1 MAYMNDLLKIL
12 KTAVVKRET
21 YADALETTESIRA
34 YDEFRGAYLRIR
46 DFPYYKYTAKDFEPY
61 KPYIVNTL
69 GMRFDVATELFTTDP
84 GLIPSYFNAT
94 DASTI
99 LENKRLD
106 HIGRYLCYY
115 PYYDLPTDL
124 SIFEFIT
131 DDFEIYKD
139 SAGYKKYNSVQVES
153 MIIDPTLMKTILTT
167 EDYATMMAVKMK
179 EYFGTY
185 LEMNPYYMELM
196 GIPSSK
202 DDYIYLDATTTVK
215 LGSSVDITKPLHLMN
230 ASEVSILKSTGILAY
245 AISSYPELGYLRY
258 LDKRIPFYQARE
270 ARTYG
275 LIYINDNINS
285 ALAALYRQSYENQRK
300 FFMTTQYASVM
311 EIQTYQEL
319 NISMMLALSA
329 MVMSAQECAVTSDVS
344 LLDDTYLD
352 LLFRE
357 FGVPAWNLPRY
368 LKTRLV
374 GRLKDLIA
382 YKGSTKVI
390 TDIADLFNLMSVD
403 KLIFFKEESISGI
416 TRVRYIKMPIDDFDF
431 VEAIKNNKSYDI
443 SDLTSKDDRWGTGA
457 GDKLIQ
463 ELNAREF
470 TYYPSKYI
478 SVENAIELCKQSL
491 DTTLFFSH
499 VTNPAHTVLADL
511 KFRHKLGGFDVNIYE
526 AVIYLFS
533 LTFLKHGFDAKIL
546 TEFSQL
552 TTLGIRKQDD
562 YDTLTRAFKTEYY
575 NNTSAI
581 ASVAD
586 LGKVYD
592 LKSPEIWKFID
603 ELASNVSAIHTIKS
617 LLATVI
623 EKEQYRILRE
633 LLKAL
638 TYIETIKDKS
648 GRYQLIPDGC
658 KTYPDILASKNPELS
673 ARYLLYKETA
683 TVSQDRMIEEV
694 SSEIA
699 YVCDLLQE
707 YCNQYNNP
715 KHQLALNELANYKE
729 LEFDTVKA
737 YLSSII
743 TFFMSYTVDIT
754 DFSTV
759 FLFDDRQANR
769 FGVLEETNF
778 SMTAKEIDS
787 MQVRNKPSNDKFT
800 VDKVVGQRE
809 KIRVKEYF
817 FPNNTIRR

>member
-1 MAYMNDLLKIL
+1 MNDLMKIL
-12 KTAVVKRET
+12 KTAVVKREA
-21 YADALETTESIRA
+21 YADSLETTESIRA

-46 DFPYYKYTAKDFEPY
+46 DFPYYRYSARDFEAY
-61 KPYIVNTL
+61 KSYIINNL
-69 GMRFDVATELFTTDP
+69 GMRYDTAVELFTTDP
-84 GLIPSYFNAT
+84 ALIPSYFTAT
-94 DASTI
+94 DAATI

-106 HIGRYLCYY
+106 YIGRYLCYY

-124 SIFEFIT
+124 SIFELST
-131 DDFEIYKD
+131 EDFEIYKSD
-139 SAGYKKYNSVQVES
+139 DGYSKYNSIEVES
-153 MIIDPTLMKTILTT
+153 MVLDPSLARTILS
-167 EDYATMMAVKMK
+167 EDDYSIMMSVKMK

-202 DDYIYLDATTTVK
+202 DDYIMLDATTVTK
-215 LGSSVDITKPLHLMN
+215 LGSSVDVTKPLHLMN
-230 ASEVSILKSTGILAY
+230 ASEVSILKSTGILRY
-245 AISSYPELGYLRY
+245 AIDSYPELGYLRY

-275 LIYINDNINS
+275 LVYINDNINT
-285 ALAALYRQSYENQRK
+285 ALAALYRQSFENQRR
-300 FFMTTQYASVM
+300 FFMTTQYASIM

-329 MVMSAQECAVTSDVS
+329 LVMSAQECAVTSDVS
-344 LLDDTYLD
+344 LLDDVYLD

-357 FGVPAWNLPRY
+357 FGVPAWDLPRY

-374 GRLKDLIA
+374 ERLKDLIS
-382 YKGSTKVI
+382 YKGSTRVI
-390 TDIADLFNLMSVD
+390 TDIANLFNLMNVD
-403 KLIFFKEESISGI
+403 KLIFFKEESIAGQ
-416 TRVRYIKMPIDDFDF
+416 TRVRYIKMPIGEFDF

-457 GDKLIQ
+457 GDKLIS
-463 ELNAREF
+463 ELNSRDF

-499 VTNPAHTVLADL
+499 ATNPAHTELVDL
-511 KFRHKLGGFDVNIYE
+511 KFRHKLGGIELNLYE
-526 AVIYLFS
+526 AVTYLYS

-552 TTLGIRKQDD
+552 VTIGIRKQDD
-562 YDTLTRAFKTEYY
+562 YETLTRAFRMEYY
-575 NNTSAI
+575 NDDSAI
-581 ASVAD
+581 ASVSD
-586 LGKVYD
+586 LGKTYD
-592 LKSPEIWKFID
+592 LKSPEIWKFMD
-603 ELASNVSAIHTIKS
+603 ELASNVSAIHTIKT
-617 LLATVI
+617 LLSTVV

-633 LLKAL
+633 LMKAL
-638 TYIETIKDKS
+638 SYIETIKDKP

-658 KTYPDILASKNPELS
+658 RTYPDILANKNPELS

-683 TVSQDRMIEEV
+683 AVSQDRMIEEV
-694 SSEIA
+694 SAEIA
-699 YVCDLLQE
+699 YVCDMLQE

-715 KHQLALNELANYKE
+715 KHQLALTELANYKE

-743 TFFMSYTVDIT
+743 TFFMSYTVDVT

-769 FGVLEETNF
+769 FGILEETNF
-778 SMTAKEIDS
+778 AMTAKEIDA
-787 MQVRNKPSNDKFT
+787 MQVRNRPSSDKY
-800 VDKVVGQRE
+800 VIDKIIGQRE

-817 FPNNTIRR
+817 FPNNTNRR